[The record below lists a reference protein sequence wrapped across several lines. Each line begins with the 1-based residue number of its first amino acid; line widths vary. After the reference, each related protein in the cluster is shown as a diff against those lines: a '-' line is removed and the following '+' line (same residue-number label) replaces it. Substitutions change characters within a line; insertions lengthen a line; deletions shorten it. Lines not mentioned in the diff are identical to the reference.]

1 MLVCRSSPGIS
12 LCQVV
17 CGWYINQSVHN
28 FVENNQLQFASY
40 FMRLPAEIVK
50 HVLDAAGVSVS
61 VCDKS
66 CRSSLDHFNLVF
78 LVTLV
83 WTPDCR
89 TVVQVGSYHD
99 EISLCLGFF
108 ACLSYIASQET

>member
-1 MLVCRSSPGIS
+1 MLVLVCRSSPGIS

-28 FVENNQLQFASY
+28 FVENNQLQFASSC
-40 FMRLPAEIVK
+40 FMRLPTEIVK
-50 HVLDAAGVSVS
+50 HVRDAAGVSVS

-66 CRSSLDHFNLVF
+66 CRSSLDHFDLVF

-89 TVVQVGSYHD
+89 TVVQVGSYHG

-108 ACLSYIASQET
+108 ACLS